1 MGEQSVD
8 VVKGVY
14 EGFGRG
20 DTPAVL
26 GVWAEDLEWHETE
39 GMPYGGLNRGRD
51 TVVQK
56 VLGPLMEDVP
66 DFKIVP
72 EEFIA
77 SGNSVASIVRY
88 TGTAKATGKQLD
100 LQVAHVWE
108 VRDGKITRFRQ
119 YADTVKFL
127 EVVRPA

>member
-1 MGEQSVD
+1 
-8 VVKGVY
+8 
-14 EGFGRG
+14 
-20 DTPAVL
+20 
-26 GVWAEDLEWHETE
+26 
-39 GMPYGGLNRGRD
+39 MPYGGLYRGRD
-51 TVVQK
+51 AVVQN

-77 SGNSVASIVRY
+77 SGKSVTSIVRY
-88 TGTAKATGKQLD
+88 TGTAKATGKSLN

-119 YADTVKFL
+119 SADTVKFL
-127 EVVRPA
+127 EVVRSA